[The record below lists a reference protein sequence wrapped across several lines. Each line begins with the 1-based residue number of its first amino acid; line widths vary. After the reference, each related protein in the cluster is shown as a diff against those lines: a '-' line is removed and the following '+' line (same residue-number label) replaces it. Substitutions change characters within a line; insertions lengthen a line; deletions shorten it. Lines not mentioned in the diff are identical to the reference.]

1 MGVFDGSI
9 NYTKFYVRG
18 SVPKR
23 FAEPFMKAIELRRFE
38 ALDPDA
44 EDEERSGWCV
54 AGNPLDLDL
63 RQEQVIYN
71 SVVVLGMRTDRWR
84 VPRPLFQAHF
94 REAERA
100 ALQRSGK
107 EKLSKRD
114 KDELKFRIHRKLRK
128 RVFPSMRAF
137 DVCWDLERQLVLF
150 WNRSARVNET
160 FSALFEATFK
170 LQLDEESPFM
180 AARRLLEAEGR
191 QSQLLERELEA
202 SSFATFTPSL
212 QAADETS

>member
-23 FAEPFMKAIELRRFE
+23 FADAFMKAIALRRFE
-38 ALDPDA
+38 PLDPDG
-44 EDEERSGWCV
+44 EEEERSGWCV
-54 AGNPLDLDL
+54 AGNPLDLEL
-63 RQEQVIYN
+63 QQERVIYN
-71 SVVVLGMRTDRWR
+71 SVLVLGMRTDRWR
-84 VPRPLFQAHF
+84 IPRPLFQAHF

-114 KDELKFRIHRKLRK
+114 KDELKFRIHRKLRR

-137 DVCWDLERQLVLF
+137 DVCWDLDRELVLF
-150 WNRSARVNET
+150 WNRSPRVNEAFT
-160 FSALFEATFK
+160 ALFEATFK
-170 LQLDEESPFM
+170 LQLDEDSPFM
-180 AARRLLEAEGR
+180 AARRLLEATG
-191 QSQLLERELEA
+191 QAQLLESELEA
-202 SSFATFTPSL
+202 SSFATYTPAL
-212 QAADETS
+212 EAAEAAR